1 MTRPNKNRYDDGSYG
16 PVLLRLAW
24 HSSGTYNK
32 EDGTGGSNGGT
43 MRFRAEASHSANNGL
58 EIARNLLES
67 KIKPKY
73 PDISYGDLYTLGGV
87 VAVQEL
93 VSSQTCFYAVCQHM
107 FSHREALQS
116 NGAQVVKI

>member
-1 MTRPNKNRYDDGSYG
+1 MTRSNRNSYDDGSYG

-24 HSSGTYNK
+24 HSSGTYDK

-93 VSSQTCFYAVCQHM
+93 VSSRKH
-107 FSHREALQS
+107 L
-116 NGAQVVKI
+116 